1 MQDNQLFLGTGTHAN
16 SNTPFYV
23 SGKGGVTNG
32 DFSLGDKLIWDAS
45 EASLAIAG
53 SITITGG
60 PSAAQLAQLNTKT
73 SSLDTNISDAAA
85 AVSASVSSVS
95 SSASSLAVTHANAAS
110 TAAANTLS
118 SSLGAMAAIGAINSG
133 NNTTYIGS
141 NAIVTSLLATNA
153 IQSTNYDAPDGG
165 ETFADAGTFLDLSD
179 GAITSKQFL
188 IDSSGNAS
196 FAGSLSAAGGTFTG
210 VIDVGAVGLG
220 ATTASLQA
228 NTTSLQNQTTA
239 LGTASGSLLTASAS
253 LATRARISG
262 GGLEIIDSGGTVR
275 AKYATDTIVGD
286 ENNEHAKLSTSG
298 LEIKD
303 GGTTHATFA
312 ATTVIGETGTNESN
326 IQITNSA
333 IKLRQATTDIITL
346 NNDGTITSTDYL
358 IERSRL
364 FGFGKDGTITLT
376 SSDCTVADGGNGVGT
391 KVSSSQIKDANGTVV
406 CNRSSSTWSMAGDW
420 YAYDFTLSSGRLVTN
435 GFRLFVFG
443 TLTIASGAIISHN
456 GSGGADGQSVGGAGA
471 GGSGAGEGT
480 LKGGSNGGAG
490 GAGGAGNGGGGSGGG
505 GGGAG
510 GNAGIVFI
518 SARIISNS
526 GSITATGGNGG
537 VGGDGGL
544 E

>member
-1 MQDNQLFLGTGTHAN
+1 MAA
-16 SNTPFYV
+16 
-23 SGKGGVTNG
+23 NG
-32 DFSLGDKLIWDAS
+32 DATFSGDL
-45 EASLAIAG
+45 
-53 SITITGG
+53 
-60 PSAAQLAQLNTKT
+60 SAAGGTF
-73 SSLDTNISDAAA
+73 
-85 AVSASVSSVS
+85 
-95 SSASSLAVTHANAAS
+95 
-110 TAAANTLS
+110 
-118 SSLGAMAAIGAINSG
+118 SG
-133 NNTTYIGS
+133 N
-141 NAIVTSLLATNA
+141 
-153 IQSTNYDAPDGG
+153 
-165 ETFADAGTFLDLSD
+165 
-179 GAITSKQFL
+179 
-188 IDSSGNAS
+188 
-196 FAGSLSAAGGTFTG
+196 LSAAGGTFTG

-406 CNRSSSTWSMAGDW
+406 CNRSSSTWIMAGDW

-456 GSGGADGQSVGGAGA
+456 GSGGGNASGGTAGA
-471 GGSGAGEGT
+471 AGEGAGEGT
-480 LKGGSNGGAG
+480 LKGGSDGGAG
-490 GAGGAGNGGGGSGGG
+490 GAGGAGNGGGGTGGG

-510 GNAGIVFI
+510 GNGGIVFI
-518 SARIISNS
+518 AARIISNS
-526 GSITATGGNGG
+526 GSITATGGDGG
-537 VGGDGGL
+537 AGGDGGT